1 MFLKGGGERKGGREG
16 RNGDGSRGPESGKKV
31 YQGQHALV
39 VVALWIQTWATS
51 VNTEIRIYRLML
63 LPPGPG

>member
-1 MFLKGGGERKGGREG
+1 MNKDVFKGGGERKGGREG

-39 VVALWIQTWATS
+39 VVAL
-51 VNTEIRIYRLML
+51 
-63 LPPGPG
+63 